1 MTITTRI
8 LSLSRRSI
16 IHCAL

>member
-8 LSLSRRSI
+8 
-16 IHCAL
+16 